1 MSASA
6 ATLEASARGAT
17 RFFWLWLFVAT
28 SMSVAGNVAHAVM
41 NAPKGTV
48 ALAAVAAVVPPAVL
62 VGSTESVALL
72 IKTRRLG
79 VIYWCALVMTIA
91 LAGCAFVLSFDAL
104 RDLAVSL
111 GFRPDR
117 AWLWPVAVDVS
128 IAQSTLALLTL
139 APARREHAAQPRPR
153 SSPGAAARNTDATRT
168 QEPVGS
174 SSPPPRP
181 SPNGV
186 SAHARPAAAVA
197 GSVNGARVLTA
208 VPNEPEDVDARVVD
222 PAAVAEWKPT
232 ADQLVRDGI
241 TSKNPDV
248 VAAILAEHAAGTP
261 PSTIGR
267 RQRVHHTTVGRIVNA
282 AQSVTV

>member
-1 MSASA
+1 MSAST

-28 SMSVAGNVAHAVM
+28 SMSVAGNVTHAVM

-79 VIYWCALVMTIA
+79 VTYWCALMMTVA

-139 APARREHAAQPRPR
+139 APGRREHAAQPRPR
-153 SSPGAAARNTDATRT
+153 SSPGAASRNAGAART
-168 QEPVGS
+168 QDPVGWS
-174 SSPPPRP
+174 SSPPLP
-181 SPNGV
+181 SPIGV
-186 SAHARPAAAVA
+186 SAQAGPATAVA
-197 GSVNGARVLTA
+197 GGVNGARALTA

>member
-28 SMSVAGNVAHAVM
+28 SMSVAGNVTHAVM

-48 ALAAVAAVVPPAVL
+48 ALAAVAAVVPPTVL
-62 VGSTESVALL
+62 VGSTESVARL

-79 VIYWCALVMTIA
+79 VTYWCALMMTVA
-91 LAGCAFVLSFDAL
+91 LAACAFVLSFDAL

-139 APARREHAAQPRPR
+139 APSRREHPAQPGPR
-153 SSPGAAARNTDATRT
+153 SSPGAASRNVGAART
-168 QEPVGS
+168 QDPGGWS
-174 SSPPPRP
+174 SSPPLP
-181 SPNGV
+181 SPSGV
-186 SAHARPAAAVA
+186 SAHAGPAAAVA
-197 GSVNGARVLTA
+197 GGVNGARVLTA
-208 VPNEPEDVDARVVD
+208 VPNEPEGVDAGVVD

-232 ADQLVRDGI
+232 ADQLVRAGI
-241 TSKNPDV
+241 TSKDPDV